1 MCSRFAQIIRSRDR
15 SGAGHLRGNCVDLR
29 EPPWHRADAVTGTTS
44 RRWPGNSTPSSR
56 RSYRGNIASMAW
68 GARNF
73 ISTLT
78 GTMLMFGFDCAARM
92 TRRPILPN
100 PLIPTRIDMVFLSG
114 LRVDSVLCGCAV
126 VGGGGGVSGDLC
138 LRPPAR
144 GLPLPLGTALVRDHA
159 VPIQPPA
166 SARAGP
172 NTRPSPRGNFS
183 LARTARHGK
192 IAAGVQIVMQRCQR
206 RATDDARLR
215 RARFGTYVD
224 AWMMAKTLQNRED
237 AARGP

>member
-1 MCSRFAQIIRSRDR
+1 MARKLHAIEQTQLQRQHR
-15 SGAGHLRGNCVDLR
+15 VDGVGR
-29 EPPWHRADAVTGTTS
+29 PKFYFHAD
-44 RRWPGNSTPSSR
+44 
-56 RSYRGNIASMAW
+56 
-68 GARNF
+68 
-73 ISTLT
+73 
-78 GTMLMFGFDCAARM
+78 GTMLMFGFVCAARI
-92 TRRPILPN
+92 TRRPIRPN
-100 PLIPTRIDMVFLSG
+100 PLIPTRIDMVFFCG

-126 VGGGGGVSGDLC
+126 IGGGGRVSRDLC
-138 LRPPAR
+138 LRA
-144 GLPLPLGTALVRDHA
+144 
-159 VPIQPPA
+159 A
-166 SARAGP
+166 SARLAIASSVAQRCGP
-172 NTRPSPRGNFS
+172 LVRFFRANEFARVQNTRPSPRGNFS